1 MFGGRLAAEQEAKQ
15 YMISEAGS
23 RPNPAIAILAVG
35 CTILAGCGSSARVT
49 ATGMVTFDGQP
60 VHTGVIIFQPLEREA
75 APQGTLVNAGRY
87 TIQCRPGRHRV
98 QIRGTKL
105 VDESRVPRSMP
116 RLASAAIYEDYI
128 PASYNTASTLEV
140 DCVAGHSNV
149 FDFQL
154 TSSPDR

>member
-1 MFGGRLAAEQEAKQ
+1 
-15 YMISEAGS
+15 MISEAGS
-23 RPNPAIAILAVG
+23 RPHLVISILALG

-60 VHTGVIIFQPLEREA
+60 VQTGTIVFQPLDQAA
-75 APQGTLVNAGRY
+75 APQGAPVDAGRY
-87 TIQCRPGRHRV
+87 SIQCRPGRHRV
-98 QIRGTKL
+98 QIRGTRL

-116 RLASAAIYEDYI
+116 RFGSAAIREDYL

-140 DCVAGHSNV
+140 DCVVGRSNV

-154 TSSPDR
+154 TSSPAQ